1 MTTARNRA
9 EAALFLVTAGGYE
22 LRLLVAV
29 ATLRLLYSGPTTIYT
44 TRPESDTLGE
54 RLADEPRLGLRAS
67 QYPEIAAGR
76 NSAYLTKLS
85 LLSCVPYDAAAVLD
99 ADTLIVGDISALFEL
114 SDEAPFVATQFAN
127 WRTNQP
133 PVLNRLERWRT
144 LEQRHFPLEY
154 INSLVDTAQADR
166 PAVNG
171 GVFAFRAGA
180 PILRPWYELAAVGW
194 ETFIPDE
201 IALQLLLPHYPHRL
215 LDCRYN
221 CSPVHAAD
229 TEDVRI
235 WHFHGSRHLETRF
248 ARSLWLPAFREC
260 WDQNLA
266 GVQAWAAE
274 VSDPAEWAVI
284 ERYLATGSLD

>member
-1 MTTARNRA
+1 MTGARDAREAVVFLATAS
-9 EAALFLVTAGGYE
+9 GYE

-29 ATLRLLYSGPTTIYT
+29 ASLRGAYSGPVTVYT
-44 TRPESDTLGE
+44 TRPESDAFAE
-54 RLADEPRLGLRAS
+54 RLVREPRLALRTS

-76 NSAYLTKLS
+76 NSTYLTKVA
-85 LLSCVPYDAAAVLD
+85 LLNCVPFERAVFLD
-99 ADTLIVGDISALFEL
+99 ADTLVVGDVSALCDVSE
-114 SDEAPFVATQFAN
+114 EAPFVATQFAN
-127 WRTNQP
+127 WRTSDS
-133 PVLNRLERWRT
+133 PVHGRLERWRT
-144 LEQRHFPLEY
+144 LEQRSFPPEY
-154 INSLVDTAQADR
+154 LRSLVDTAEADH
-166 PAVNG
+166 PAVNC
-171 GVFAFRAGA
+171 GVFAFRPGA

-221 CSPVHAAD
+221 CSPIHAPETD
-229 TEDVRI
+229 DVRI

-284 ERYLATGSLD
+284 DRYLATGSLD